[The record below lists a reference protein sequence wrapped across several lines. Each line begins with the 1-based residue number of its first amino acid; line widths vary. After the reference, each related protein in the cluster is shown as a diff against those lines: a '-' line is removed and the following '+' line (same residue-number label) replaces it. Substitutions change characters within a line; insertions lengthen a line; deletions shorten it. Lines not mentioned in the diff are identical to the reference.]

1 MPSMANIT
9 VKKADGTTDNVFTAI
24 TGAAGDN
31 QPARWRNDSAGT
43 AIGHRPVASML
54 TRNNGNGT
62 GRASTTRF
70 QYRVERAVNGAPVL
84 IGTIPFEL
92 HGVVGDQFTQAEIDE
107 AVAQATNFFASSLH
121 VSALKSGYS
130 PT

>member
-9 VKKADGTTDNVFTAI
+9 VKKADGTTDSIFTAI

-31 QPARWRNDSAGT
+31 QPARWRADSVGGAV
-43 AIGHRPVASML
+43 GHRPVASML

-70 QYRVERAVNGAPVL
+70 QYKVTREVNGASVL

-92 HGVVGDQFTQAEIDE
+92 HGVVGDQYTQAEIDE
-107 AVAQATNFFASSLH
+107 AVAQAMNFFDDPLH
-121 VSALKSGYS
+121 VSALKSGFA